1 MTQVTTSEVELVYD
15 NIVMW
20 FLRKNSTLVTRFVIA
35 FVCLN
40 LGGALGLP
48 YCSQSAKAAPASAPM
63 PSHCEHHK
71 KQAQTPTTK
80 NDSAS
85 ATAAAC
91 CAMPVSLI
99 ATPVEQRGIAA
110 ITDTAVAA
118 AVINTPFEIFRTF
131 TANRVVERVYRPPPL
146 DQSSVRLRNCVFRI

>member
-1 MTQVTTSEVELVYD
+1 MRS
-15 NIVMW
+15 
-20 FLRKNSTLVTRFVIA
+20 LRKNSTLVTRFVIA

-40 LGGALGLP
+40 LGGAMCLT
-48 YCSQSAKAAPASAPM
+48 YCTQSAKAAPASAPM

-71 KQAQTPTTK
+71 KQAQTPTTN

-99 ATPVEQRGIAA
+99 ATPIEERGTAT
-110 ITDTAVAA
+110 ITDTAALSIASAA
-118 AVINTPFEIFRTF
+118 PFEIFRTF

-146 DQSSVRLRNCVFRI
+146 DQSGSRLRNCVFRI

>member
-1 MTQVTTSEVELVYD
+1 MRL
-15 NIVMW
+15 
-20 FLRKNSTLVTRFVIA
+20 LRKNSTLVTRFVIA

-40 LGGALGLP
+40 LGGAMCLT
-48 YCSQSAKAAPASAPM
+48 YCTQSAKAAPAASM

-71 KQAQTPTTK
+71 KQAQTPTTN

-118 AVINTPFEIFRTF
+118 TVVSTPFEIFRTF

-146 DQSSVRLRNCVFRI
+146 DQSGSRLRNCVFRI

>member
-1 MTQVTTSEVELVYD
+1 MRL
-15 NIVMW
+15 
-20 FLRKNSTLVTRFVIA
+20 LRKNSTLVTRFVIA

-40 LGGALGLP
+40 LGGAMCLT
-48 YCSQSAKAAPASAPM
+48 YCSQAAKAAPAAASM

-71 KQAQTPTTK
+71 KQAQTPTTN

-85 ATAAAC
+85 ATTAAC

-118 AVINTPFEIFRTF
+118 TVVSTPFEIFRTF

>member
-1 MTQVTTSEVELVYD
+1 MRL
-15 NIVMW
+15 
-20 FLRKNSTLVTRFVIA
+20 LRKNSTLVTRFVIA

-40 LGGALGLP
+40 LGGAMCLT
-48 YCSQSAKAAPASAPM
+48 YCTQSAKAAPASAQM
-63 PSHCEHHK
+63 PSRCEHHK
-71 KQAQTPTTK
+71 KQAQTPTTN

-85 ATAAAC
+85 AKAAAC

-99 ATPVEQRGIAA
+99 ATPVEERGIVN
-110 ITDTAVAA
+110 ITDTVAIST
-118 AVINTPFEIFRTF
+118 VIGKPSEIFRTF